1 MLRELNAIVTIG
13 ARDVTKYLRD
23 KTRVVSSF
31 VFPLLFIGVL
41 GGGLQQTVGEQSSF
55 NFLIFIFTG
64 ILAQNL
70 FQSTASGVIFLIED
84 RTNDFAQEMFIA
96 PISRYSILIGKIFG
110 ESLVAIIH
118 GVGIVVFGL
127 ILGVPFTFL
136 QLLLLIPVVFAVS
149 FLGGAFGILILANFS
164 NYRAASQIFPF
175 IIFPQFILAGVFVPI
190 TDLPGIF
197 GVLSRLAPMTY
208 AVDLLRSVYY
218 IGSPDYE
225 HVVLFNTA
233 IDLAISAV
241 LFTGFLV
248 VGTYIFVR
256 KEKNK

>member
-1 MLRELNAIVTIG
+1 MLHELNTILTIG
-13 ARDVTKYLRD
+13 ARDVTKYVRD
-23 KTRVVSSF
+23 KSRVVSSF
-31 VFPLLFIGVL
+31 VFPVLFIGVL
-41 GGGLQQTVGEQSSF
+41 GGGLQQTVGEQSQF
-55 NFLIFIFTG
+55 NFLAFIFTG

-84 RTNDFAQEMFIA
+84 RANDFAQEMFVA
-96 PISRYSILIGKIFG
+96 PVSRYSILVGKIFG

-127 ILGVPFTFL
+127 ILGVPL
-136 QLLLLIPVVFAVS
+136 SLSQMLLLIPVAFAAC

-190 TDLPGIF
+190 TGLPGIF
-197 GVLSRLAPMTY
+197 GLLSRLAPMTY

-218 IGSPDYE
+218 VGSPDYE
-225 HVVLFNTA
+225 HVVVFNAA
-233 IDLAISAV
+233 IDLAIGAV
-241 LFTGFLV
+241 LFSAFLFI
-248 VGTYIFVR
+248 GAFLFVR